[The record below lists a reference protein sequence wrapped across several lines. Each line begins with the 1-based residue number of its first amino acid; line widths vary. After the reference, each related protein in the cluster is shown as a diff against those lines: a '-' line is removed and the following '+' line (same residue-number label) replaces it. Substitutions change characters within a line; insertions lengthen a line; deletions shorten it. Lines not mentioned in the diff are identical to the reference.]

1 MRCSII
7 DVRSAVLL
15 NIGRSQML
23 VRFSISIGFSAD
35 LDFVGFSPDWR
46 SRMFVGS
53 SIVVYSLYC
62 CWMYRL
68 PLNGIAISVD
78 VMLDVRWI
86 SVGFSL
92 DVRRMLV
99 GPFGK
104 NCTNAGHI
112 HSKNDSH
119 AGHIHGKNDSES

>member
-1 MRCSII
+1 
-7 DVRSAVLL
+7 
-15 NIGRSQML
+15 ML
-23 VRFSISIGFSAD
+23 VRFSILIGFSAD

-46 SRMFVGS
+46 KDVRW
-53 SIVVYSLYC
+53 IIYC
-62 CWMYRL
+62 RVFL
-68 PLNGIAISVD
+68 VLLLD
-78 VMLDVRWI
+78 VSTPIEWDCHFGGCDVRWI

-119 AGHIHGKNDSES
+119 AGHIHGKNDSDA